1 MAKSKTKKKAVR
13 REAQE
18 LDGVYLLKI
27 VLYMIIGSQWV
38 FLTDPELT
46 KQIPLPIGLLVGG
59 FFAMHDHFQI
69 DRKIEFAILLIA
81 CFIGFWSQVGIAV
94 VAFS

>member
-1 MAKSKTKKKAVR
+1 MAKSKRKIVKKQ
-13 REAQE
+13 AQE
-18 LDGVYLLKI
+18 LDGVYMLKI

-38 FLTDPELT
+38 FLTDAFMT
-46 KQIPLPIGLLVGG
+46 KQLPLPIGLLVGG

-81 CFIGFWSQVGIAV
+81 CVIGFWTQVGIAV